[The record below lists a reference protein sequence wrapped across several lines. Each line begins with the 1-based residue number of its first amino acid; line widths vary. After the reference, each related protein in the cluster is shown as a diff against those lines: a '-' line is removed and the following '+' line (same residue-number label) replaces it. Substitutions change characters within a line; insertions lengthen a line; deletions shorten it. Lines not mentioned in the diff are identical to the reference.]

1 MKKMLFSA
9 IALVLCGGMLAS
21 CTNATSVSSGSS
33 AATASSQAQSV
44 ELTVFA
50 AASLTETFE
59 EIAELYKTEAPN
71 VSLQFTFDSSG
82 TLKTQ
87 IEEGAACDVFISAA
101 QKQMDQLD
109 IQADASVN
117 TDGLDFIDH
126 STRFNFLENQ
136 VVLVVPQNNPASIQS
151 FADLTSDKLNLIA
164 LGNEDVPVGAYSTE
178 ILTHL
183 GVLTALEENQKITYG
198 SNVKEVTTQVSEG
211 SADCGIIYATDAFRA
226 GLTVVDKVQSG
237 HLPCRCT
244 KKQPTPPRGTGLFN
258 LFKNQRKSPRHF
270 ARGRLYNCG
279 ITTHA
284 G

>member
-9 IALVLCGGMLAS
+9 IALVLCGGLLAS
-21 CTNATSVSSGSS
+21 CTNATSVSSASS

-71 VSLQFTFDSSG
+71 ISLQFTFDSSG

-183 GVLTALEENQKITYG
+183 GVLTTLEENQKITYG

-226 GLTVVDKVQSG
+226 GLTVVDKATADMCSQVIYPAAA
-237 HLPCRCT
+237 L
-244 KKQPTPPRGTGLFN
+244 
-258 LFKNQRKSPRHF
+258 KNSQHPQEAQAFLTFLKTNEK
-270 ARGRLYNCG
+270 A
-279 ITTHA
+279 HA
-284 G
+284 ILQEVGFTIVE